1 MIMVLHN
8 HTDNHNHYPVH
19 KGAGKTEKKLL
30 LATLLNLVITI
41 IELAGGI
48 IAGSL
53 ALVSDGLHNLGDGLA
68 VFIAF
73 LAHRISKRDPN
84 LKKTFGYQRIE
95 ILAAFI
101 NAAILAAVCLFLI
114 YKSIERL
121 SNPVV
126 INGSI
131 MFIVAAAG
139 FFANLLAVLMLR
151 NVSGKNIN
159 IRAAY
164 LHLIGDTLSSV
175 IVISGSLLIYFFG
188 LYWLDPL
195 MTILISLYIF
205 RQTFVLLKESV
216 EILMQSTPKSLN
228 LEQIKQEIDTIPEV
242 LNIHHI
248 HAWNLNDQE
257 IHFEAHLNLKIDMKF
272 SDTEIIRK
280 KVEDLLRD
288 RYHIAHTTLQLELSC
303 CDDTG
308 VIHRR
313 QTKSD

>member
-1 MIMVLHN
+1 MVLHN